1 MYDQI
6 EQLEKDGLLAEY
18 IEEFAEMTLGCT
30 TANID
35 EFYTRI
41 SEDLVQKGAYLTQEE
56 DSRLVRLLALRSETT
71 INTMMDRNR
80 ELLFEKFRE
89 LGVDL

>member
-6 EQLEKDGLLAEY
+6 EQLEKDGLLNEY
-18 IEEFAEMTLGCT
+18 IEEFAGMTLGCT
-30 TANID
+30 TADID
-35 EFYTRI
+35 EFYARI

-71 INTMMDRNR
+71 INAMMARNR